1 MRLFQYFS
9 LPTDVLLSSVSP
21 KQHIFSLAF
30 SAEMSLFPFFFER
43 GKAPSRSAE
52 MVF

>member
-1 MRLFQYFS
+1 MHLFQYFS

-43 GKAPSRSAE
+43 GKAQSRSAE